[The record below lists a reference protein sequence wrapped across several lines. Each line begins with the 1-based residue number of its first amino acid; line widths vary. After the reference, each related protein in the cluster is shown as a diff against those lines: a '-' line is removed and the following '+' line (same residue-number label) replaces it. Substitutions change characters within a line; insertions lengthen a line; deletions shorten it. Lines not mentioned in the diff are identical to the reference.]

1 MRFSL
6 AFSRPL
12 LTRSTTAALLSSI
25 FILAGCSRPEAAPD
39 PIRSVKLVTIEPV
52 ALHMT
57 ATYAGEVRARTESS
71 LGLRVGGK
79 LIARPTQV
87 GQRVRAGEVLA
98 QIDPSDYELGVQ
110 AAQAQVSAATTQRD
124 LAQANLKR
132 FEALRQQGFISD
144 AEIEQRTASLK
155 AAQANLAQAQA
166 QASAQSNQADYTR
179 LLATASGVITSADA
193 EVGQV
198 VAAGQTVVRLAH
210 DGPRDAVFS
219 VSEGDA
225 LRLKTG
231 QVMQVTLSS
240 TGQTMSGSV
249 REIAAS
255 ADPATRTYMVKL
267 SIDTTNALPLGA
279 TVNIAANVTPTGAVA
294 LKLPT
299 SALRQEGQGSAVWVF
314 DPATSTVRSQA
325 VTLGDLDGNEVTITA
340 GLQAGQR
347 VVAAGVHVLSE
358 GQNVTVYTPPGATA
372 RNAVQ

>member
-1 MRFSL
+1 
-6 AFSRPL
+6 
-12 LTRSTTAALLSSI
+12 
-25 FILAGCSRPEAAPD
+25 
-39 PIRSVKLVTIEPV
+39 
-52 ALHMT
+52 
-57 ATYAGEVRARTESS
+57 
-71 LGLRVGGK
+71 
-79 LIARPTQV
+79 
-87 GQRVRAGEVLA
+87 
-98 QIDPSDYELGVQ
+98 
-110 AAQAQVSAATTQRD
+110 VSAATTQRD

-155 AAQANLAQAQA
+155 AAQATLAQAQA